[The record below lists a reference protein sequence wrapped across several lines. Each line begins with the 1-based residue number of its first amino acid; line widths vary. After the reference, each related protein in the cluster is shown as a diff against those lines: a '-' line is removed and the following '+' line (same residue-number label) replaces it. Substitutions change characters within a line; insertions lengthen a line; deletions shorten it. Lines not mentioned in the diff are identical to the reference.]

1 MIQKCAIIVLTIRER
16 SLHMTQSNVT
26 SLPGSDKKYQVHPE
40 AKRYTMRDNAFT
52 ETKNG
57 NFQYER
63 VLSTKLGSKT
73 ASRLKITVSKDFTK
87 LTISTVASNGVRKVD
102 LYANDQLAEERELA
116 EFYLKNFVQ
125 EGVLQEAE

>member
-1 MIQKCAIIVLTIRER
+1 
-16 SLHMTQSNVT
+16 MTQSNVT
-26 SLPGSDKKYQVHPE
+26 SLPGSDKKYQVHPA

-116 EFYLKNFVQ
+116 EFYLNNFVQ